1 MPSCLA
7 HSTLHKEVTLTSG
20 ILNPR
25 ERSTL
30 MATQPTLLGLEVAA
44 SPSPRRRRRELS
56 LAEVNSW
63 ARRQVSWIARRA
75 QADRSSELFL
85 YTQAA
90 KLVEEV
96 GELHAQLL
104 GRSKLQRRGK
114 GQEFNQACLEGE
126 FADVVICTV
135 ILAQVAG
142 VDLGKALV
150 AKMEAVDERVAAE
163 NLTDAV

>member
-1 MPSCLA
+1 
-7 HSTLHKEVTLTSG
+7 
-20 ILNPR
+20 
-25 ERSTL
+25 
-30 MATQPTLLGLEVAA
+30 MATQPTLVGLEVPASA
-44 SPSPRRRRRELS
+44 SPGRRRREPS

-63 ARRQVSWIARRA
+63 ARRQVSWIARRSH
-75 QADRSSELFL
+75 ADKSSELFL

-114 GQEFNQACLEGE
+114 GQEFNHASLEGE
-126 FADVVICTV
+126 FADVVICTI

-142 VDLGKALV
+142 VDLGKALL
-150 AKMEAVDERVAAE
+150 AKMQSIDERVVAE
-163 NLTDAV
+163 HLTDAV